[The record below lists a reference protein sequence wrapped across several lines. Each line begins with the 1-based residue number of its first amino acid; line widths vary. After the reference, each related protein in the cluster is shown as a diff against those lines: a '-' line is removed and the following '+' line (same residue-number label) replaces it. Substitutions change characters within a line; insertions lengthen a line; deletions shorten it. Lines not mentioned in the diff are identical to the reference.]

1 MELLVAIAE
10 QGSLGSAASA
20 LELTQPTVSAR
31 LNRLERQLGLRLV
44 DRSPRGSDLTAHGAA
59 VADWARTVLGE
70 SDRFEAAAAAL
81 RRQQSGQVT
90 VAASMT
96 VAEYLMPSWLAT
108 LQAQKPDITVAL
120 RVHNSEDVAHDVLAG
135 DADVGFIEGVTLPDG
150 LASTHIGDDRLAVMV
165 ASSHAWARR
174 RLPISVD
181 QLCAARL
188 ALREVGSGTRETFD
202 NALARHAAV
211 VTPALELGSTS
222 AIKAA
227 MLNSDDLAGVLSVLA
242 VRGDIESGGLREVV
256 VADLDLH
263 RPLRAIWPSG
273 KTIGDTAAA
282 LVRLASRRSG

>member
-1 MELLVAIAE
+1 MELLVAVAE
-10 QGSLGSAASA
+10 QGSLGSAAAA

-44 DRSPRGSDLTAHGAA
+44 ARSPRGSELTAHGAA
-59 VADWARTVLGE
+59 VADWARSVLAE
-70 SDRFEAAAAAL
+70 SDRFEAAASAL
-81 RRQQSGQVT
+81 RRQQSGQVS

-108 LQAQKPDITVAL
+108 LQARQPEITVAL

-135 DADVGFIEGVTLPDG
+135 DADVGFIEGVSMPSG
-150 LASTHIGDDRLAVMV
+150 CASRHIGEDRLAVV
-165 ASSHAWARR
+165 VPPSHSWARR
-174 RLPISVD
+174 QRPISVS

-202 NALARHAAV
+202 NALARHDAHV
-211 VTPALELGSTS
+211 QPALELGSTS

-227 MLNSDDLAGVLSVLA
+227 MQTSPELAGVLSVLA
-242 VRGDIESGGLREVV
+242 VRGDIENGSLREVA

-273 KTIGDTAAA
+273 KALGDTAAA
-282 LVRLASRRSG
+282 LVQLATPR